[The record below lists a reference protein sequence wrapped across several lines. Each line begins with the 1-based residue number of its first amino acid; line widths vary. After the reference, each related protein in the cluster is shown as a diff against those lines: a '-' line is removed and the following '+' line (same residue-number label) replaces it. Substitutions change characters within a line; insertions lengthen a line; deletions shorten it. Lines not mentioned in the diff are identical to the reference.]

1 MEEVAVFT
9 RQILRR
15 SNDHERAM
23 QLVSVANIPSQMMAI
38 LRQELDSMVRVIYL
52 LAQEPIRREELIT
65 ASVNGE
71 LWRQPSGGGRVTDR
85 EMVVLAQQ
93 LKAWTQSV
101 YKFGGAFIHLSNM
114 HDYTDRDPMSLL
126 SAEERGA
133 ILNHCRNY
141 QGGPFGAEFSD
152 LVPYLPSVLKKISGD
167 LEFYLKKLTE
177 GGTYD
182 PAEV

>member
-15 SNDHERAM
+15 SNDHQRAM

-52 LAQEPIRREELIT
+52 LAQDPIRRGELIT
-65 ASVNGE
+65 ASVNGA
-71 LWRQPSGGGRVTDR
+71 LWRQSSGRGRVTDQ

-93 LKAWTQSV
+93 LQAWTQSV
-101 YKFGGAFIHLSNM
+101 YKFGCAFIHLSNM
-114 HDYTDRDPMSLL
+114 HDYTDRDPMFLL
-126 SAEERGA
+126 SPEEREA
-133 ILNHCRNY
+133 ILNHCRDY
-141 QGGPFGAEFSD
+141 HGGPFGAGFAD
-152 LVPYLPSVLKKISGD
+152 LVPYLPSVLNKISGN
-167 LEFYLKKLTE
+167 LEFYLKQLNE

-182 PAEV
+182 PGEI